1 MEKKEAIDLRGTDAW
16 QALVREYPDL
26 AKTISGSIEN
36 LLSQTKLDEK
46 TRQLIYIAVQ
56 TARCYPLAVEYHV
69 PLAMMAG
76 ATVDEIVGAAA
87 IAVTAAGPKG
97 FVTCFPRIM
106 EAARRGRPNTK
117 NA

>member
-1 MEKKEAIDLRGTDAW
+1 MEKKETADLRPTDGW
-16 QALVREYPDL
+16 QELVREYPDL

-97 FVTCFPRIM
+97 FVTCFRSIM
-106 EAARRGRPNTK
+106 EAARRGRPDTK